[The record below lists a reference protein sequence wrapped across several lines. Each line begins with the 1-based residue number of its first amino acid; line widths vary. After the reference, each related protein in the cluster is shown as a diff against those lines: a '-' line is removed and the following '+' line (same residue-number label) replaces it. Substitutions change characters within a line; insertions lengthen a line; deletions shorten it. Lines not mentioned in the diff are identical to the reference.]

1 MLILFIK
8 NNTVKKLNEIIKICT
23 THSAKKKQEIP
34 ISPDLVGVIRDSHQE

>member
-8 NNTVKKLNEIIKICT
+8 NNKVKKLNKIIKICT

-34 ISPDLVGVIRDSHQE
+34 VSPDRVGVIKDSHQE